1 MWKGRMG
8 KIIHTYRYNAGCTQR
23 YDDSFIPVF
32 FKNGHDGFF
41 CVCVRVCQ
49 MLAEQNKSF

>member
-1 MWKGRMG
+1 MG

-32 FKNGHDGFF
+32 FKNGHAGFSF